1 MDGNETPVPGM
12 IIFFDWDSPNGES
25 GPQDGSSDHVGI
37 VEKVENGIV
46 YTIEGN
52 RSDSCMRCTYSVGHY
67 QILGY
72 GVPAY

>member
-12 IIFFDWDSPNGES
+12 IIFFDWDSPNGLS
-25 GPQDGSSDHVGI
+25 GTQDGSSDHVGI

-52 RSDSCMRCTYSVGHY
+52 RGDSCNRCTYSVGHY
-67 QILGY
+67 EIL
-72 GVPAY
+72 